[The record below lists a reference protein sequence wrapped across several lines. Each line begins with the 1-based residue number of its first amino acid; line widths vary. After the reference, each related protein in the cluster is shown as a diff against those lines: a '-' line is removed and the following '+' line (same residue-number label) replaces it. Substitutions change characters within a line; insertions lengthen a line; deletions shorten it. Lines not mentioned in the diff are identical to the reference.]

1 MGGGGCVV
9 VGGGGK
15 GRLNDVGFLF
25 SSDSLLSFFFSLPNL
40 SILAETWFLPPHHL
54 QEQKGLAQMDAVQ
67 APLPSSSRAE
77 HLIFLTTCGT
87 RSLLLSFCPFRPSV
101 SLLRNESNR
110 VAKCQ
115 AKLCNAVCTRF
126 VSIQKRI
133 RTRERKKEKKRKIM
147 NFGVLPI
154 KINN

>member
-9 VGGGGK
+9 VGGGGE

-101 SLLRNESNR
+101 SEMSQIASPS
-110 VAKCQ
+110 AKPSYVM
-115 AKLCNAVCTRF
+115 LCVRASSQF
-126 VSIQKRI
+126 KREQEQEK
-133 RTRERKKEKKRKIM
+133 ERKKKKGK
-147 NFGVLPI
+147 
-154 KINN
+154 